1 MSHNQTGSQHRW
13 LCSDG
18 CCGNKGMEMLRNNA
32 QEGFPEYKQCSVF
45 INATCS
51 RLYWH
56 KARWHHA
63 FMVFMTNSDP
73 VNLTCCEVKD
83 PRLHT
88 FLLLL
93 FLSHQF
99 KWVWLFS
106 SQQFIFK
113 KNWKTNKHIIFGH
126 RPLLD
131 CLLYICLD
139 VRLRYQRLCFTARRA
154 FCLKQN
160 TSRMMSIWTFTLSK
174 HSNTFLQK
182 LGNKIRETLVI
193 CSACVNFQLL
203 PGYDEMTDW

>member
-18 CCGNKGMEMLRNNA
+18 CCSNKGMEMLRNNA

-93 FLSHQF
+93 FPSHQSGCSPLNNLYLKKIGKQINISF
-99 KWVWLFS
+99 LSQTITWLPTLYLFRREVT
-106 SQQFIFK
+106 IPA
-113 KNWKTNKHIIFGH
+113 
-126 RPLLD
+126 PLLHSSKGF
-131 CLLYICLD
+131 LLKTKHKPND
-139 VRLRYQRLCFTARRA
+139 VNLNFYPF
-154 FCLKQN
+154 
-160 TSRMMSIWTFTLSK
+160 
-174 HSNTFLQK
+174 
-182 LGNKIRETLVI
+182 ETLEHFP
-193 CSACVNFQLL
+193 A
-203 PGYDEMTDW
+203 ETW

>member
-32 QEGFPEYKQCSVF
+32 QEGLPEYEQCSFF
-45 INATCS
+45 INATRS
-51 RLYWH
+51 RLYWY

-83 PRLHT
+83 PCLHT

-93 FLSHQF
+93 FPSHQF

-113 KNWKTNKHIIFGH
+113 KIGKQINISFLSQTITWLPTLYLFRREVTIPA
-126 RPLLD
+126 PLLHSSKGF
-131 CLLYICLD
+131 LLK
-139 VRLRYQRLCFTARRA
+139 T
-154 FCLKQN
+154 KQAEWCQSELLPFRN
-160 TSRMMSIWTFTLSK
+160 TQTLSCR
-174 HSNTFLQK
+174 N
-182 LGNKIRETLVI
+182 LVTKY
-193 CSACVNFQLL
+193 ARLL
-203 PGYDEMTDW
+203 WFVAPV